1 MATLEKK
8 SPATSNKLPHQQSLP
23 TPNVSHHQ
31 LQQQLSQP
39 MVQSKL
45 ANNNS
50 ESMQVSN
57 EQQSDNSSLYSV
69 ELEPLNDGEHRYI
82 DSDPGFG
89 SMSSSEQAQ
98 MSNQLIRQNQM
109 SVEQQEAHQKE
120 VEELKQEVTKLKCD
134 KLDLLRQNVVSWRR
148 CRRSMCIDS
157 NALVFVH
164 RHANVISSDS
174 ASENFHSKV
183 TSRPPARRSCDSASC
198 CRSSPRQLPATAPS
212 LPTQRQC
219 CKLPKIA

>member
-8 SPATSNKLPHQQSLP
+8 SPASSNKLPHQQSLP
-23 TPNVSHHQ
+23 TPHVVSHHQ

-39 MVQSKL
+39 MVQNKVI
-45 ANNNS
+45 NNS

-69 ELEPLNDGEHRYI
+69 ELEPLNDAEHRYI

-98 MSNQLIRQNQM
+98 LTNNQLIRQNQI

-120 VEELKQEVTKLKCD
+120 VEELKQDVTKLKCD
-134 KLDLLRQNVVSWRR
+134 KLDLLRQNVVSLIGRK
-148 CRRSMCIDS
+148 
-157 NALVFVH
+157 
-164 RHANVISSDS
+164 S
-174 ASENFHSKV
+174 A
-183 TSRPPARRSCDSASC
+183 TRM
-198 CRSSPRQLPATAPS
+198 
-212 LPTQRQC
+212 
-219 CKLPKIA
+219 I